1 LEHRLRNT
9 TARELGYD
17 EVYNYS
23 FVSLEQ
29 VKKLGDDKDKYL
41 ELDRPISKEKP
52 YLRRELLSN
61 LLENIQKNIE
71 NFDQVNIFEIGKVYF
86 GELAGLRAVS
96 NQSDL
101 LPRQDCYF
109 TAVSYAKKNSGGF
122 VGARLALEKIMADL
136 KIEFVLQTPAEIKKV
151 MHPGKAGEIVV
162 GEKSVGF
169 VFEVSPQTA
178 KAWDLT
184 ERIGCLELNLNSLE
198 EVLRSKNNFIY
209 QSLPEFPESTRD
221 LAFIV
226 DKKNTHQEILESLQN
241 ISPILKSVELFD
253 VYEGEHMKVGTK
265 SMAYRFVFGNSQRT
279 LTTQEVD
286 EAMEVI
292 IKKLKDKFGVEV
304 RG

>member
-1 LEHRLRNT
+1 M
-9 TARELGYD
+9 
-17 EVYNYS
+17 
-23 FVSLEQ
+23 
-29 VKKLGDDKDKYL
+29 
-41 ELDRPISKEKP
+41 
-52 YLRRELLSN
+52 
-61 LLENIQKNIE
+61 
-71 NFDQVNIFEIGKVYF
+71 
-86 GELAGLRAVS
+86 AGPRTVS

-109 TAVSYAKKNSGGF
+109 MAVNYAKKNDGGF
-122 VGARLALEKIMADL
+122 IGARLALEKIMGDL
-136 KIEFVLQTPAEIKKV
+136 KLEFVLQTPRETKKF
-151 MHPGKAGEIVV
+151 MHPGKAGEIFV

-184 ERIGCLELNLNSLE
+184 ERIGCLELNLNYLE
-198 EVLRSKNNFIY
+198 EILRNNSSFNY

-221 LAFIV
+221 LAFV
-226 DKKNTHQEILESLQN
+226 VEKKITHREIRNVLKDTSLL
-241 ISPILKSVELFD
+241 LKSIELFD

-292 IKKLKDKFGVEV
+292 IKKLKDKFGMEV